1 LKKAAIYKI
10 DKWNPEREIIK
21 IAAEAI
27 VKGKLVA
34 FPTETV
40 YGLGANALDESAV
53 RGIFSAKG
61 RPCDNP
67 LIVHVANVESAE
79 KIAHI
84 TPKAL
89 RLMERFWP
97 GPLTLVMK
105 AKDIVPK
112 ATRGGLETVAVRMPA
127 HPVALALIEK
137 SGVPIAAPSANT
149 SGRPSPTDAGV
160 VYDDLGCCVDVI
172 LDAGPTDVG
181 VESTVIDVTQEKV
194 VLLRPGGL
202 PVEAIEEF
210 GEEVMLPDE
219 FEAGRAEDVRRKSP
233 GTRYRHYA
241 PRCRVVLWRE
251 GDDWPLERDEAV
263 GYMGIKRP
271 PLDISEKVIL
281 FDSLEHYARGLFMA
295 MRYLEKKGVKVIVAD
310 YPVKEGLGLAIRDR
324 LYRASSAEFDENPH
338 DVVK

>member
-10 DKWNPEREIIK
+10 GKWNPEREIIK

-27 VKGKLVA
+27 AKGKLVA

-79 KIAHI
+79 KIAHT

-160 VYDDLGCCVDVI
+160 VYDDLGCCIDVI

-202 PVEAIEEF
+202 PVETIEEF

-219 FEAGRAEDVRRKSP
+219 LGANRAEDVRRKSP

-251 GDDWPLERDEAV
+251 GDDWPVEGAEAV

-310 YPVKEGLGLAIRDR
+310 YPAKEGLGLAIRDR